1 MSWTK
6 KKTECK
12 RLHLIEQEQRQ
23 DVVDK
28 RIVKFLFYVLT
39 LYYNRVIIRY
49 RKKEEEKMR
58 KLEQNQ
64 KDMIMNRFVYAY
76 MGVKTTAVARI
87 IIMNI
92 EKYGKQEN
100 DLEEDI
106 HYAIEIAT
114 EQAQ

>member
-6 KKTECK
+6 KKTDVSAY
-12 RLHLIEQEQRQ
+12 INMEQQQRE

-49 RKKEEEKMR
+49 RKKEEDKMR

-76 MGVKTTAVARI
+76 MGVKTTAFANI
-87 IIMNI
+87 IIMNV
-92 EKYGKQEN
+92 EKYGKEQN

-106 HYAIEIAT
+106 DYAIEIT
-114 EQAQ
+114 REQAQ